1 MQLTLSNSGSI
12 GGWKMPTRVEFLGK
26 EIVNSTTV
34 ISEGKLFVSLIK
46 HGSQW
51 KITQKKVG
59 SKWI

>member
-1 MQLTLSNSGSI
+1 
-12 GGWKMPTRVEFLGK
+12 MPTRVEFLGK